1 VNPADELRVKQVAL
15 ELGIPFTRVTRL
27 IRRGALKA
35 DRPGPPGSWRVRRA
49 DLDAYI
55 ANRDREAADLAQRRS
70 ARARER
76 IGSLEQSASAICK
89 HTAVVG
95 FCGQCEGQWL
105 VQASGITYAF
115 DLDAGMVTVMPGDV
129 DDEDGLLPYPQLLM
143 LAPGLGPM
151 SLNSAME
158 VAVQD
163 PWGEEAVLI
172 GSISYISGI

>member
-1 VNPADELRVKQVAL
+1 MNPADELRVKQVAL

-55 ANRDREAADLAQRRS
+55 ANRDREAADLAQRRG

-129 DDEDGLLPYPQLLM
+129 DDEDGLPPYPQLLM

-163 PWGEEAVLI
+163 LWGEEAVLI
-172 GSISYISGI
+172 GSISYISRI

>member
-27 IRRGALKA
+27 IRRRALKA

-55 ANRDREAADLAQRRS
+55 ANGDREAADLAQRRG

-76 IGSLEQSASAICK
+76 IGSLEQSASAICN
-89 HTAVVG
+89 TAVVG
-95 FCGQCEGQWL
+95 FCGHCEGQWL

-115 DLDAGMVTVMPGDV
+115 DLSAGIVTVMPGDV
-129 DDEDGLLPYPQLLM
+129 DDEVGLPPYPQLLM
-143 LAPGLGPM
+143 LAPGLGPT

-172 GSISYISGI
+172 GWISYISRI

>member
-1 VNPADELRVKQVAL
+1 VTPADELRVKQVAL

-35 DRPGPPGSWRVRRA
+35 DRPGPPGTWRVRRA

-55 ANRDREAADLAQRRS
+55 ANRDREAADLAQRRG

-76 IGSLEQSASAICK
+76 IASLESAIGICK

-95 FCGQCEGQWL
+95 FCGQCKGQWL

-129 DDEDGLLPYPQLLM
+129 DDEDGLPPYPQLLM
-143 LAPGLGPM
+143 LAPGLGPL
-151 SLNSAME
+151 SLDSAME

-163 PWGEEAVLI
+163 PWGEGAVLI
-172 GSISYISGI
+172 GSISYISRI

>member
-1 VNPADELRVKQVAL
+1 MNPADELRVKQVAL

-55 ANRDREAADLAQRRS
+55 ANRGREAADLAQRRG

-129 DDEDGLLPYPQLLM
+129 DDEDGLPPYPQLLL
-143 LAPGLGPM
+143 LAPGLRPM
-151 SLNSAME
+151 ILNSAME

-163 PWGEEAVLI
+163 PCGEEAVLI
-172 GSISYISGI
+172 GSISYISRI

>member
-1 VNPADELRVKQVAL
+1 MNPADELRVKQVAL

-55 ANRDREAADLAQRRS
+55 ANRDREAADLAQRRG

-76 IGSLEQSASAICK
+76 IGSLEQSASAICQ

-115 DLDAGMVTVMPGDV
+115 DLNAGMVTVMPGDV
-129 DDEDGLLPYPQLLM
+129 DDEDGLPPYPQLLM

-172 GSISYISGI
+172 GWISYISRI

>member
-1 VNPADELRVKQVAL
+1 MNPADELRVKQVAL

-55 ANRDREAADLAQRRS
+55 ANRDREAADLAQRRG

-105 VQASGITYAF
+105 VQASRITYAF

-129 DDEDGLLPYPQLLM
+129 DDEDGLPPYPSASPRAHSGRSWRPM
-143 LAPGLGPM
+143 GPGVPVGERWLDASKASPSVSVGP
-151 SLNSAME
+151 
-158 VAVQD
+158 
-163 PWGEEAVLI
+163 
-172 GSISYISGI
+172 